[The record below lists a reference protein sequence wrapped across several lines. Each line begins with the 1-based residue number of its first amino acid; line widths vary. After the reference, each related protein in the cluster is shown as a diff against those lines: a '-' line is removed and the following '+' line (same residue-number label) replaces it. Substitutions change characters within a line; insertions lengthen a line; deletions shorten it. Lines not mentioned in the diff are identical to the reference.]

1 MSGSQGAQRRR
12 GGAQPLFIMS
22 EDAERTSGEDAQSA
36 NIEAGKAV
44 AESVR
49 TTLGPRG
56 MDKMLV
62 SDSGDVVITNDGAT
76 ILEEMDIDHPAA
88 EMLVEVAESQA
99 EDVGDGTTTA
109 VTLAGELL
117 SEFERLLEDD
127 IHPTTVVQGY
137 KAAER
142 AALEAVD
149 EAVVEGEIDDE
160 TLTEIVT
167 TSMTGKGTGGVT
179 PETLAGDIVTAVRRV
194 ETDAGVD
201 RNAISITT
209 QPGSSAGDT
218 ELIEGIVAEESPVR
232 EDLAATHE
240 DVQVGVLDAD
250 LDQRDLEADAE
261 WQVSSRDQLDQAL
274 AAEEQHLQE
283 YAEAVLETD
292 TDVLFVTGDVND
304 QVAGTLARE
313 GVVVFDSV
321 DSDTAASVAKAT
333 GAGQIGDVEDLEDD
347 DLGFAE
353 SVRLETFDDDLVF
366 VEGGGDTETVTLF
379 VRGGTGHVTDELERA
394 VRDGVDAATQAA
406 DTGEVVPGAGATELA
421 VAAALREEAASVEGR
436 EQLAVEA
443 FADALDV
450 IPRTLAQ
457 NAGQDPI
464 DALVDLRAAN
474 EEGRAG
480 LVQTGEDTDIV
491 DPVAEG
497 VVDPASV
504 KREAISSATE
514 AATMLARIDDVISAE

>member
-1 MSGSQGAQRRR
+1 M
-12 GGAQPLFIMS
+12 FILS
-22 EDAERTSGEDAQSA
+22 EDSERTSGQDAQSA
-36 NIEAGKAV
+36 NIDAGKAV

-76 ILEEMDIDHPAA
+76 ILDEMDIDHPAA

-99 EDVGDGTTTA
+99 DDVGDGTTTA
-109 VTLAGELL
+109 VTIAGELL
-117 SEFERLLEDD
+117 SEFESLLEDD

-137 KAAER
+137 KEAER
-142 AALEAVD
+142 AALEAID
-149 EAVVEGEIDDE
+149 EAVVDAAVDDE
-160 TLTEIVT
+160 TLEAIVT
-167 TSMTGKGTGGVT
+167 TAMTGKSTGGVT
-179 PETLAGDIVTAVRRV
+179 PETLADEIVAAVRRV
-194 ETDAGVD
+194 ETDDGVD
-201 RNAISITT
+201 RDAISITT
-209 QPGSSAGDT
+209 QPGSSAGAT
-218 ELIEGIVAEESPVR
+218 ELIEGIVAEESPAR
-232 EDLAATHE
+232 EDVTRSVE
-240 DVQVGVLDAD
+240 DVSVGVLDTD
-250 LDQRDLEADAE
+250 LDQRDPDVDAE

-274 AAEEQHLQE
+274 AAEEQHLRE
-283 YAEAVLETD
+283 FAETVLETGV
-292 TDVLFVTGDVND
+292 DVLFVTGDVNE
-304 QVAGTLARE
+304 QVAATLARE
-313 GVVVFDSV
+313 GLLVFDSV
-321 DSDTAASVAKAT
+321 DSDTARSVAKAT
-333 GAGQIGDVEDLEDD
+333 GASQIGDVDDLEADD
-347 DLGFAE
+347 FGTAE
-353 SVRLETFDDDLVF
+353 SVHVESFDDDLVF
-366 VEGGGDTETVTLF
+366 VEGGGATETVTLF

-394 VRDGVDAATQAA
+394 IRDGVDAATQAA
-406 DTGEVVPGAGATELA
+406 DTGEIVPGAGATELH
-421 VAAALREEAASVEGR
+421 VAGALRERAASVEGR

-480 LVQTGEDTDIV
+480 LVQSGEDADVV
-491 DPVAEG
+491 DPVEEG

-504 KREAISSATE
+504 KREAISSAAE

>member
-1 MSGSQGAQRRR
+1 MSSEGAQRRR

-36 NIEAGKAV
+36 NISAGKAV

-76 ILEEMDIDHPAA
+76 ILDEMDIDHPAA

-99 EDVGDGTTTA
+99 DDVGDGTTTA
-109 VTLAGELL
+109 VTVAGELL

-137 KAAER
+137 KQAER
-142 AALEAVD
+142 AAVAAID
-149 EAVVEGEIDDE
+149 EAVVDGEIDDE

-167 TSMTGKGTGGVT
+167 TAMTGKGTGGVT
-179 PETLAGDIVTAVRRV
+179 PESLAGDIVTAVRRV
-194 ETDAGVD
+194 QTDAGVD
-201 RNAISITT
+201 RDAISITT
-209 QPGSSAGDT
+209 QPGSSAGAT
-218 ELIEGIVAEESPVR
+218 ELVEGVIAEESPAR
-232 EDLAATHE
+232 EGAPSDLSDAS
-240 DVQVGVLDAD
+240 VGVLDAD
-250 LDQRDLEADAE
+250 LDQAEPDVDAE
-261 WQVSSRDQLDQAL
+261 WQVSSRDQLDEAL
-274 AAEEQHLQE
+274 AAERER
-283 YAEAVLETD
+283 LEEFTQTVQD
-292 TDVLFVTGDVND
+292 LDVDALFVTGDVND
-304 QVAGTLARE
+304 QVSAALTQD
-313 GVVVFDSV
+313 GVLVFDSV
-321 DSDTAASVAKAT
+321 DSDTASSVAKAT
-333 GAGQIGDVEDLEDD
+333 GAAQIGDLDD
-347 DLGFAE
+347 FEADDFGTAE
-353 SVRLETFDDDLVF
+353 SVRVEAFDDDLVF
-366 VEGGGDTETVTLF
+366 VEGGGETETVTLF

-394 VRDGVDAATQAA
+394 IRDGVDAATEAA
-406 DTGEVVPGAGATELA
+406 DTGEVVPGAGATELH

-474 EEGRAG
+474 EDGRAG
-480 LVQTGEDTDIV
+480 LVQNGEETTIV
-491 DPVAEG
+491 DPIDEG

-504 KREAISSATE
+504 KREAIRSATE
-514 AATMLARIDDVISAE
+514 SATMLARIDDVISAE

>member
-1 MSGSQGAQRRR
+1 MFV
-12 GGAQPLFIMS
+12 LS
-22 EDAERTSGEDAQSA
+22 EDSERTSGEDAQAA
-36 NIEAGKAV
+36 NIDAGKAV

-88 EMLVEVAESQA
+88 KMLVEVAESQA

-117 SEFERLLEDD
+117 SQFEQLLEDD

-137 KAAER
+137 KQAER
-142 AALEAVD
+142 AAVEAVD
-149 EAVVEGEIDDE
+149 DTVVDGEIDEE

-167 TSMTGKGTGGVT
+167 TAMTGKGTGGVT
-179 PETLAGDIVTAVRRV
+179 PESLAGDIVDAVQRV
-194 ETDAGVD
+194 ETEAGVD
-201 RNAISITT
+201 RDAISIAT
-209 QPGSSAGDT
+209 QPGSSAGAT
-218 ELIEGIVAEESPVR
+218 ELIEGVIAEES
-232 EDLAATHE
+232 AARDDSPRSLT
-240 DVQVGVLDAD
+240 DASVGVLDAD
-250 LDQRDLEADAE
+250 LDQAEPDVDAE
-261 WQVSSRDQLDQAL
+261 WQVSSREQLDEALQAERERL
-274 AAEEQHLQE
+274 EEFTQ
-283 YAEAVLETD
+283 AVLD
-292 TDVLFVTGDVND
+292 LDVDALFVTGDVNE
-304 QVAGTLARE
+304 QVAAALTRE
-313 GVVVFDSV
+313 DVLVFDSV
-321 DSDTAASVAKAT
+321 DSDTARSVAKAT
-333 GAGQIGDVEDLEDD
+333 GAAQIGDLDD
-347 DLGFAE
+347 FEADDFGAAD
-353 SVRLETFDDDLVF
+353 SVRIESFDDDLVF
-366 VEGGGDTETVTLF
+366 VEGGDATETVTLF

-394 VRDGVDAATQAA
+394 IRDGVDAATEAA
-406 DTGEVVPGAGATELA
+406 DTGEIVPGAGATELA

-464 DALVDLRAAN
+464 DALVDLRSAN
-474 EEGRAG
+474 ETGRAG
-480 LVQTGEDTDIV
+480 LVQTGEDTEVV
-491 DPVAEG
+491 DPVGEG

-504 KREAISSATE
+504 KREAIRSATE